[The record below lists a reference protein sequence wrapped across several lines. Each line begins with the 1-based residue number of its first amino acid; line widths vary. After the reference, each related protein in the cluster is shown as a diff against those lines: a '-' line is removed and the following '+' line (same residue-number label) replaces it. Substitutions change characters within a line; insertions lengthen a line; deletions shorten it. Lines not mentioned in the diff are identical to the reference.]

1 MKDIRWKLAA
11 LAAAA
16 IVAACGGGES
26 ADGPSNKVGINAMV
40 SFGDSLS
47 DIGSYKVGSIAGL
60 AAATGGA
67 GTFTVND
74 NTGINIWTQ
83 RIAALLPVATPC
95 AAITGMSPSPQL
107 GLTGAPFTAKAGCTN
122 YAEGGSRV
130 SNPAGVQSYLLQ
142 GAPYNQIN
150 LGFMTKPVQEQMA
163 AHLTAAGGSY
173 TGKELVTVLAG
184 ANDVFMELASVAAG
198 AQTPQSAVTNV
209 ATAGATLGQLIKSQV
224 VGKGAKFVLV
234 INMPYVAGTP
244 FGQHLDAQTRGLVD
258 TMTTA
263 FNAQLAAQLAGVS
276 GVILGDFYSEF
287 KAMLNDPPQYALTN
301 VTTPVCG
308 PNALSNPPSA
318 PGTSLVCNASN
329 VIKGD
334 ISHYAFA
341 DDVHPTPYGHQL
353 LSQFA
358 SKLMA
363 QAGWL

>member
-16 IVAACGGGES
+16 IVAACGGGET

-40 SFGDSLS
+40 TFGDSLS
-47 DIGSYKVGSIAGL
+47 DIGSYNVGSIAGL
-60 AAATGGA
+60 GQATGGA
-67 GTFTVND
+67 GRFTVNAT
-74 NTGINIWTQ
+74 TGGQIWTE
-83 RIAALLPVATPC
+83 RIAALLPVPTTCSAQ
-95 AAITGMSPSPQL
+95 TGMYPNIP
-107 GLTGAPFTAKAGCTN
+107 GLVGAPATAKANCFN
-122 YAEGGSRV
+122 YAQGGSRV
-130 SNPAGVQSYLLQ
+130 TSPLGIQSFLWQ
-142 GAPYNQIN
+142 GAPFNQYN
-150 LGFMTKPVQEQMA
+150 LGFTTKPVKDQMS
-163 AHLTAAGGSY
+163 AHLTASGGSY

-184 ANDVFMELASVAAG
+184 ANDVFVELGSVAAG
-198 AQTPQSAVTNV
+198 AQTPQAAVTNV
-209 ATAGATLGQLIKSQV
+209 ATAGAELGAYIKSMV
-224 VGKGAKFVLV
+224 VAKGAKQVLV
-234 INMPYVAGTP
+234 VNMPYVAGTP

-258 TMTTA
+258 AMTTA

-287 KAMLNDPPQYALTN
+287 KAMVSDPAQYALTN

-308 PNALSNPPSA
+308 PNALSNPADA
-318 PGTSLVCNASN
+318 PGSSLVCNASN

-358 SKLMA
+358 SRLMA

>member
-1 MKDIRWKLAA
+1 MRR
-11 LAAAA
+11 
-16 IVAACGGGES
+16 
-26 ADGPSNKVGINAMV
+26 P
-40 SFGDSLS
+40 
-47 DIGSYKVGSIAGL
+47 
-60 AAATGGA
+60 
-67 GTFTVND
+67 
-74 NTGINIWTQ
+74 
-83 RIAALLPVATPC
+83 
-95 AAITGMSPSPQL
+95 
-107 GLTGAPFTAKAGCTN
+107 
-122 YAEGGSRV
+122 
-130 SNPAGVQSYLLQ
+130 
-142 GAPYNQIN
+142 
-150 LGFMTKPVQEQMA
+150 
-163 AHLTAAGGSY
+163 
-173 TGKELVTVLAG
+173 
-184 ANDVFMELASVAAG
+184 
-198 AQTPQSAVTNV
+198 
-209 ATAGATLGQLIKSQV
+209 LIKSQV